1 MPIWLGKLSQPYRHI
16 VWEGHD
22 EEHDEEHDEDIF
34 ARGKV
39 GKSEEFEE
47 N

>member
-22 EEHDEEHDEDIF
+22 EEHDEDIF